1 MATAVEDRYFT
12 TEELD
17 ELCWPAAKRFA
28 AALEKGP
35 DTAAAEYETLETLI
49 RGFAGIFQGWTAA
62 TRQFLFK
69 TYGHE
74 ADVASCAP
82 EERAAQ
88 VVRVGL
94 TEDQLLLAGQIYA
107 GPDNPAAERILGL
120 VAAGDA
126 SEAQQEFEGLL
137 ELLLVTHDFR
147 RDWLV
152 SLISHVYR
160 THGAEGLEGVYRYAG
175 DSDWWEE
182 NMQADMQKTPPDR
195 MRTWCDL
202 MVIGNFGEAIA
213 SEDDEKFTINQLR
226 CGTCGAQH
234 TDGRYEPPW
243 GFPLVK
249 ESLPMT
255 FGKTDF
261 TVYRAHLGV
270 MHVLQPIE
278 KVGAPWPA
286 IECSGIKS
294 GPCYLHLYKDPT
306 RAAARHYE
314 AVGKPVPANAYA
326 R

>member
-1 MATAVEDRYFT
+1 MATTAEHRYFS
-12 TEELD
+12 EAELD
-17 ELCWPAAKRFA
+17 QLCWPATKRLA
-28 AALEKGP
+28 AALDEGAG
-35 DTAAAEYETLETLI
+35 AAKEEYALVEALI
-49 RGFAGIFQGWTAA
+49 RGFADIFVGWTAA

-69 TYGHE
+69 AYGHA

-94 TEDQLLLAGQIYA
+94 TEDELLLSGQIYA
-107 GPDNPAAERILGL
+107 SPDNPAAEKILGL
-120 VAAGDA
+120 IDAGRNDEALAAFDD
-126 SEAQQEFEGLL
+126 LL
-137 ELLLVTHDFR
+137 ELLRRTHDFR

-160 THGAEGLEGVYRYAG
+160 AHGAEGLEGVYRYAG
-175 DSDWWEE
+175 DQDWWEE
-182 NMQADMQKTPPDR
+182 NMKSDMEKSPPER

-294 GPCYLHLYKDPT
+294 GPCFLHLYKDPT

-314 AVGKPVPANAYA
+314 AVGKPIPANAYQG
-326 R
+326 